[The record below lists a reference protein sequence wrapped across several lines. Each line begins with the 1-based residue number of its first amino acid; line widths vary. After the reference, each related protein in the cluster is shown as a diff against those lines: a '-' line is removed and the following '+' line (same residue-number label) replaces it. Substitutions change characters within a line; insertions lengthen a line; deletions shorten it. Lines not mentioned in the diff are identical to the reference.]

1 MTELLA
7 PAGSYESLVAAVNA
21 GADAVYMG
29 GTRFGARAYAQ
40 NPETDRFIDGI
51 RYAHRYG
58 SKVYMTVN
66 TLFKPGEIKEL
77 KEYIKP
83 YYHSGVDAVLVQDLG
98 ALKVLRESYPD
109 LPIHASTQMTVANV
123 DSAIFLKRLGLTR
136 VVPAREL
143 SLAEIKKIRDEAQIE
158 VETFVHGA
166 LCYCYSGQCLMSSL
180 IGGRSGNRGRC
191 AQPCRLEYEA
201 CGGPATK
208 TLLSLKDLCSIDF
221 LPQLVRAGID
231 SFKIEGR
238 MKSPRY
244 TAGVTEVWRKY
255 IDLYERSGEN
265 GYRVDP
271 KDRKM
276 LSDLYDRGGFT
287 EGYYFEHNGKD
298 MMAWEDRRDRFG
310 QNEDL
315 YEYLD
320 DKYVNSIRKIFIE
333 GRVLVR
339 QGCELELN
347 ASAKGHKPCRVT
359 MNMPDRARNR
369 ALTEGDII
377 KQLEKTG
384 GTCFEW
390 TRIEVDTDGE
400 SFVPVGVLNELR
412 RGVLTALQKEIDHE
426 SERIVQ

>member
-1 MTELLA
+1 MIELLS

-29 GTRFGARAYAQ
+29 GTKFGARAYAD
-40 NPETDRFIDGI
+40 NPETDRFVEGI

-58 SKVYMTVN
+58 DRVYMTVN
-66 TLFKPGEIKEL
+66 TLLKPDELKEL
-77 KEYIKP
+77 NEYIKP
-83 YYHSGVDAVLVQDLG
+83 YYQAGVDAVLVQDLG
-98 ALKVLRESYPD
+98 ALKTLRDNYPD
-109 LPIHASTQMTVANV
+109 LQIHASTQMTVANV
-123 DSAIFLKRLGLTR
+123 YSARLLKEMGLTR

-143 SLAEIKKIRDEAQIE
+143 SLEEIKKIKTEVGIE

-191 AQPCRLEYEA
+191 AQPCRLEYEI
-201 CGGPATK
+201 CGGSGTRP
-208 TLLSLKDLCSIDF
+208 LLSLKDLCSIDI
-221 LPQLVRAGID
+221 LPQLAEAGID

-244 TAGVTEVWRKY
+244 TAGVTEIWRKY
-255 IDLYERSGEN
+255 IDLFEKYGPEN
-265 GYRVDP
+265 YHVDS
-271 KDRKM
+271 KDKKM

-287 EGYYFEHNGKD
+287 EGYYFSHNGRD
-298 MMAWEDRRDRFG
+298 MMAWEKRRDRFG

-320 DKYVNSIRKIFIE
+320 DRYVNSIRKIEIKGE
-333 GRVLVR
+333 VIIR
-339 QGCELELN
+339 QDREIQLS
-347 ASAKGHKPCRVT
+347 AIAKGHKPCCVT
-359 MNMPDRARNR
+359 AAKPDRAKTR
-369 ALTEGDII
+369 ALEESDIR

-390 TRIEVDTDGE
+390 SELAIDTDGA
-400 SFVPVGVLNELR
+400 SFVPMGALNEMR
-412 RGVLTALQKEIDHE
+412 RMVLTALQKEIDHE
-426 SERIVQ
+426 SERTV

>member
-1 MTELLA
+1 MIELLA

-29 GTRFGARAYAQ
+29 GTRFGARAYAD

-51 RYAHRYG
+51 KYAHRYG

-83 YYHSGVDAVLVQDLG
+83 YYCAGVDAILVQDIG
-98 ALKVLRESYPD
+98 ALKVLRDSYPD
-109 LPIHASTQMTVANV
+109 LPVHASTQMTVANA
-123 DSAIFLKRLGLTR
+123 DSALYLKRLGITR

-143 SLAEIKKIRDEAQIE
+143 SLAEIKNIKDKAQIE

-191 AQPCRLEYEA
+191 AQPCRLEYDA
-201 CGGPATK
+201 DGGPKTG
-208 TLLSLKDLCSIDF
+208 TLLSLKDLCSIDI
-221 LPQLVRAGID
+221 LPKLAQAGID

-244 TAGVTEVWRKY
+244 TAGVTQIWRKY
-255 IDLYERSGEN
+255 IDLYESKGESG
-265 GYRVDP
+265 YKVDP
-271 KDRKM
+271 EDKKM
-276 LSDLYDRGGFT
+276 LSDLYDRGGST
-287 EGYYFEHNGKD
+287 EGYYFEHNGRD
-298 MMAWEDRRDRFG
+298 MMAWEDRKDRFG
-310 QNEDL
+310 KNEDL
-315 YEYLD
+315 YAYLD
-320 DKYVNSIRKIFIE
+320 DKYVNTVKKIFINGHAVIVQ
-333 GRVLVR
+333 GREV
-339 QGCELELN
+339 ELTV
-347 ASAKGHKPCRVT
+347 STQGHKPCTVKQEK
-359 MNMPDRARNR
+359 PDKARNR
-369 ALTEGDII
+369 ALTQEDIR

-390 TRIEVDTDGE
+390 DNLTVDTDAE
-400 SFVPVGVLNELR
+400 SFIPLSSLNELR
-412 RGVLTALQKEIDHE
+412 RETLTALQKEIDNE
-426 SERIVQ
+426 SERTLQ